1 VSAPGARRSARGAAA
16 APPAG
21 SRPGSRTTDRLLEAA
36 RAAQARAHAPYS
48 RFRVGAALE
57 TADGTVIAGCNVES
71 ASYGGTI
78 CAERGAAMAAV
89 AAGHRVFRRLLITSD
104 ADDPVAPC
112 GLCRQ
117 LLAEFGLDLEIV
129 SVGARGGRE
138 TWRLDALLPHA
149 FTSKSLRERA

>member
-1 VSAPGARRSARGAAA
+1 MSAPGARRSGRRAAT

-21 SRPGSRTTDRLLEAA
+21 SRPGSSAIDRLLEAA

-48 RFRVGAALE
+48 NFRVGAALE
-57 TADGTVIAGCNVES
+57 AADGTVIAGCNVES
-71 ASYGGTI
+71 ASFGGTI
-78 CAERGAAMAAV
+78 CAERGAVMAAV
-89 AAGHRVFRRLLITSD
+89 AAGHRAFRRILITSD
-104 ADDPVAPC
+104 AEEPVAPC

-138 TWRLDALLPHA
+138 AWRLDALLPHA
-149 FTSKSLRERA
+149 FTSKSFRERA

>member
-1 VSAPGARRSARGAAA
+1 MS
-16 APPAG
+16 
-21 SRPGSRTTDRLLEAA
+21 DRLLEAA
-36 RAAQARAHAPYS
+36 RAAQARAYAPYS

-57 TADGTVIAGCNVES
+57 TADGTVIGGCNVES

-78 CAERGAAMAAV
+78 CAERGAVMAAV
-89 AAGHRVFRRLLITSD
+89 AAGHRAFKRLVLVSD
-104 ADDPVAPC
+104 ADAPVAPC

-129 SVGARGGRE
+129 SVGSKGGRE

-149 FTSKSLRERA
+149 FTRENLRERA